1 MCVYS
6 WDSVVFGIGDWVGIG
21 SGRELWD
28 GGMEYPILYILVTGR
43 RRRDIDTVL
52 FIIYRSIDRGI
63 DWRYDSSMIILIKH
77 IMPAS

>member
-28 GGMEYPILYILVTGR
+28 GGMEYLALYILVTGR
-43 RRRDIDTVL
+43 RRRDIDTYYL
-52 FIIYRSIDRGI
+52 SSIDRLIGGLI
-63 DWRYDSSMIILIKH
+63 GDMIVL
-77 IMPAS
+77 